1 MDQAALLSILGGLY
15 DKLVKDVAEH
25 VQQLSREAV
34 DARIEN
40 WVDSY
45 LDSRIENWVDDN
57 LDLEDAAREAVQN
70 SDYLA
75 DFITE
80 TVKNNLTFSVSVD

>member
-1 MDQAALLSILGGLY
+1 MDQAAFLSILGGLY
-15 DKLVKDVAEH
+15 DKLVADFADRVKS
-25 VQQLSREAV
+25 QLQSERVLEEEVEAI
-34 DARIEN
+34 IE
-40 WVDSY
+40 
-45 LDSRIENWVDDN
+45 RWVDDN

>member
-1 MDQAALLSILGGLY
+1 MDQAALISILSGLY
-15 DKLVKDVAEH
+15 DKLVADVADR
-25 VQQLSREAV
+25 VKSQLQSERVLEEE
-34 DARIEN
+34 IEGIIER
-40 WVDSY
+40 WV
-45 LDSRIENWVDDN
+45 EDN

-80 TVKNNLTFSVSVD
+80 TVKNNLTFSISVD

>member
-15 DKLVKDVAEH
+15 DKLVADVADR
-25 VQQLSREAV
+25 VKSQLQSERVLEEE
-34 DARIEN
+34 IEGI
-40 WVDSY
+40 
-45 LDSRIENWVDDN
+45 IERWVDDN
-57 LDLEDAAREAVQN
+57 LDLEDAAKEAVQN

-80 TVKNNLTFSVSVD
+80 TVKNNLTFSISVD

>member
-1 MDQAALLSILGGLY
+1 MDQAALLSLIGSVY
-15 DKLVKDVAEH
+15 DKLVQDVADR

-40 WVDSY
+40 WVDTY
-45 LDSRIENWVDDN
+45 LDDRIGTWAEDN

-80 TVKNNLTFSVSVD
+80 TVKNNLTFTVSVD